1 MVANYVMLRVKVRT
15 KELITA
21 REMKCSPERHRES
34 LHAFTTSHPFVLW
47 KSQVSGIIG
56 NSLKEEEREG
66 GSINTKSVIF
76 EHRGRQFGAQIKP

>member
-34 LHAFTTSHPFVLW
+34 LHIFTTVLL
-47 KSQVSGIIG
+47 S
-56 NSLKEEEREG
+56 
-66 GSINTKSVIF
+66 
-76 EHRGRQFGAQIKP
+76 RGRVGVQK